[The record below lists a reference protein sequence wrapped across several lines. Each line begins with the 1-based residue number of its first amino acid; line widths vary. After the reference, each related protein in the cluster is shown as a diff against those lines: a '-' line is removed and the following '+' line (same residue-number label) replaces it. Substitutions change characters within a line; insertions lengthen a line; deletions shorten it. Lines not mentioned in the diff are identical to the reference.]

1 MDFKSVL
8 VESVS
13 HTENTCPLKYCL
25 NALKATVKCP
35 AVWNLNCLHYTPLSN
50 QSLSQ
55 CKCICKS
62 YSFTWKSNFL
72 EADRISP
79 LGTQIYKQGHD
90 LNVLGSSIGSKL
102 WNTIRMR
109 SVESKAILNIVS
121 IAWLWNPPKVT
132 TEQSRKGLRESL
144 FPQKPATHLL
154 KAQSLANW
162 WALIPAMCC
171 SQWLSSVPEV
181 K

>member
-1 MDFKSVL
+1 MIL
-8 VESVS
+8 
-13 HTENTCPLKYCL
+13 T
-25 NALKATVKCP
+25 
-35 AVWNLNCLHYTPLSN
+35 LS
-50 QSLSQ
+50 QSLH
-55 CKCICKS
+55 CHWCI
-62 YSFTWKSNFL
+62 
-72 EADRISP
+72 
-79 LGTQIYKQGHD
+79 
-90 LNVLGSSIGSKL
+90 L
-102 WNTIRMR
+102 WNFRAQKMVRFQCRALFSPFRKLMWMHMRATALCNRTTFWRQIMFLLLELWFGNIIWMSEDPPILAENFGTIWGEAQ
-109 SVESKAILNIVS
+109 SV
-121 IAWLWNPPKVT
+121 AWLCS